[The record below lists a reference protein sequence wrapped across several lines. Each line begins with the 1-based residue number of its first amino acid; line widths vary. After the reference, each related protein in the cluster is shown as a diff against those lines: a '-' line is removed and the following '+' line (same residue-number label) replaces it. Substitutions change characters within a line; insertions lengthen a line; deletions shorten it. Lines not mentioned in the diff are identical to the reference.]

1 MSAQCPV
8 CAKADVGWAIYEY
21 TPFAEF
27 LSGDLTLPSPI
38 VSPVF
43 PLGHLSGPTDR
54 NIMHGTFS
62 LTRSFRVYKEPESQR
77 WILMT
82 LPPPPTIEP
91 AAPSAAAERMRRH
104 RQRRRDGLR
113 CLMIELRE
121 TEIDAL
127 IRNGLLPPE
136 NRHDY
141 DSVQS
146 ALYAFLDDA
155 LGENA

>member
-1 MSAQCPV
+1 MT
-8 CAKADVGWAIYEY
+8 AI
-21 TPFAEF
+21 
-27 LSGDLTLPSPI
+27 
-38 VSPVF
+38 
-43 PLGHLSGPTDR
+43 
-54 NIMHGTFS
+54 
-62 LTRSFRVYKEPESQR
+62 
-77 WILMT
+77 
-82 LPPPPTIEP
+82 PPPTEP

-127 IRNGLLPPE
+127 IRKGLLPPG

-146 ALYAFLDDA
+146 ALYAVLDRA
-155 LGENA
+155 LGELRDA